1 VELANL
7 ANLLGTLFGSL
18 QIPPLVDRKPASLTQ
33 CGQFFVAEYVVLKG
47 LRPVGFDEAKEG
59 RILFWLNAQEDF

>member
-47 LRPVGFDEAKEG
+47 LAPCWVR
-59 RILFWLNAQEDF
+59 